1 MYREC
6 WQEQEGV
13 VTKATSNFGYKSLA
27 CRFFPGRGGTNH
39 RAAIRHWPR
48 SSPIPNA
55 GAAAGAPTPGPP
67 ERLRDRSRRGNV
79 TRVHCGRIIGSPPA
93 RCLTPRPHH
102 RARRRARSPAYPAA
116 RPTRSRRPDTR
127 PRALHM
133 NGSRTVT
140 SVAVEGPMIPSQPQP
155 SKRKA
160 TDDANP
166 LAAAAG
172 KKLKRDVR
180 TRVHLYHLDANICV
194 LNRTPRRARL
204 RNGSVSRYA

>member
-1 MYREC
+1 MGEPIT
-6 WQEQEGV
+6 GPP
-13 VTKATSNFGYKSLA
+13 FGIGPDP
-27 CRFFPGRGGTNH
+27 RPFRMPGPLPERPLH
-39 RAAIRHWPR
+39 A
-48 SSPIPNA
+48 
-55 GAAAGAPTPGPP
+55 PGPP

-79 TRVHCGRIIGSPPA
+79 TRVDCGRIIGSPRA
-93 RCLTPRPHH
+93 RCLTLRPHH

-180 TRVHLYHLDANICV
+180 TRVHLYYLDANICV
-194 LNRTPRRARL
+194 SNRTPRRARL